1 MKNVIMISMIMI
13 MTALLCACGT
23 SEARQSSGEQTTE
36 AAENATARADAGQGG
51 DADADT
57 AQMNTGQSG
66 DVGTSAAQPDAGQGE
81 DADATAAR
89 ANTQTALFTQDTT
102 VGEVIHDP
110 AFGDFGRLLFPVDR
124 YISEDMTLADISS
137 SDVYVWYSNID
148 ADKTVEIVNNLK
160 TRAGN
165 GEQVFYNIYSDDEIE
180 EDASRADTGL
190 FFFKGDP
197 GAKFAIMNA
206 GGGFM
211 YVGAMHDSFP
221 HALEVS
227 KKGYNAFALIYR
239 PDYAYEDL
247 AQAIAYIYDH
257 AEELQVDKEGYSL
270 WGGSAG
276 ARMAAELGN
285 ASYGPAYYGRPDIPQ
300 AAAVIMQYTGYS
312 DASPQDAPTYACV
325 GTNDGIAS
333 WRTIQRRLETLEGYG
348 IPTEFHV
355 YNGLRHG
362 FGLGTG
368 TVAEGWINDAVAFW
382 EAQM

>member
-1 MKNVIMISMIMI
+1 MI
-13 MTALLCACGT
+13 MTTLLCACGT

-36 AAENATARADAGQGG
+36 AAENATARADAGQG
-51 DADADT
+51 
-57 AQMNTGQSG
+57 
-66 DVGTSAAQPDAGQGE
+66 E
-81 DADATAAR
+81 DANATAAQ

-148 ADKTVEIVNNLK
+148 ADKTVEIVNDLK
-160 TRAGN
+160 TRAEN

-247 AQAIAYIYDH
+247 AQAIAYIYDY
-257 AEELQVDKEGYSL
+257 AEEIQVDKEGYSL

-285 ASYGPAYYGRPDIPQ
+285 TSYGPAYYGRPDIPQ

-333 WRTIQRRLETLEGYG
+333 WRTMQSRLEALEGYG
-348 IPTEFHV
+348 IPTEFHA

>member
-1 MKNVIMISMIMI
+1 MI

-23 SEARQSSGEQTTE
+23 NEARQSSGEQTTE
-36 AAENATARADAGQGG
+36 AAGNATARA
-51 DADADT
+51 
-57 AQMNTGQSG
+57 NTP
-66 DVGTSAAQPDAGQGE
+66 TEP
-81 DADATAAR
+81 
-89 ANTQTALFTQDTT
+89 FTQDTT

-148 ADKTVEIVNNLK
+148 ADKTVEIVNDLK
-160 TRAGN
+160 TRAEN
-165 GEQVFYNIYSDDEIE
+165 GERVFCNIYSDDEIE
-180 EDASRADTGL
+180 EDASRADTGV

-257 AEELQVDKEGYSL
+257 AEELQVDKEGYSPREPEWRRSL
-270 WGGSAG
+270 ATPATVLPITADRIFRRQLRSSCSTPAT
-276 ARMAAELGN
+276 ATLPRRM
-285 ASYGPAYYGRPDIPQ
+285 
-300 AAAVIMQYTGYS
+300 
-312 DASPQDAPTYACV
+312 
-325 GTNDGIAS
+325 
-333 WRTIQRRLETLEGYG
+333 RRLMPVWEPMT
-348 IPTEFHV
+348 
-355 YNGLRHG
+355 GLPAG
-362 FGLGTG
+362 
-368 TVAEGWINDAVAFW
+368 EPCSAVLRRWKAMESRQNSMFI
-382 EAQM
+382 MD

>member
-1 MKNVIMISMIMI
+1 MKNMKNVIMISMIMI

-36 AAENATARADAGQGG
+36 AAENATAQADAGQGE

-66 DVGTSAAQPDAGQGE
+66 DVDASTAQ
-81 DADATAAR
+81 

-148 ADKTVEIVNNLK
+148 ADKTVEIVNDLK
-160 TRAGN
+160 TRAEN
-165 GEQVFYNIYSDDEIE
+165 GERVFCNIYSDDEIE
-180 EDASRADTGL
+180 EDASRADTGV

-285 ASYGPAYYGRPDIPQ
+285 ASYGSAYYGRPDIPQ

-333 WRTIQRRLETLEGYG
+333 WRTMQRRLEALEGYG
-348 IPTEFHV
+348 IPTKFHV